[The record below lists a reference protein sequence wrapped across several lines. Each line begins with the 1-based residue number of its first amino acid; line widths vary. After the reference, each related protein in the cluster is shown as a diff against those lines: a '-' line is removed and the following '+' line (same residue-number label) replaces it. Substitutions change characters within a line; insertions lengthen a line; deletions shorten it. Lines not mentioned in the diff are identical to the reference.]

1 MEYLK
6 KADAGAVSLKSGSG
20 EVWALPGL
28 QGRIVVTLDGEM
40 LHRFDRDLAENA
52 RPGTFNNVGGNSLWP
67 APEGGPFAFN
77 YYQEDPAAWGV
88 QEGVN
93 SQCAVCTEQDENHV
107 VMEKTMSLT
116 NRTGADLQ
124 VCWRREILPVCLA
137 GIAEKYGLRAA
148 GYESCDELKFQ
159 TPVPED
165 RALITA
171 WSLEQFPL
179 TPGAYGFL
187 VFDKPSDGMINTGYY
202 GDPVPFLKYS
212 GNRVDFRFESP
223 AKLQIGADAKA
234 GPRFIGAY
242 IPERDLLIL
251 RETVVHPEATYIDI
265 ADNDQP
271 AGPFAAGDAYS
282 IFYGADLN
290 FFELETIAPVDRVH
304 GLVRGSCL
312 CSRSLFFR
320 GSRADLTRMMM
331 DQYGF
336 QL

>member
-6 KADAGAVSLKSGSG
+6 KTDAGAVSLKSGSG

-40 LHRFDRDLAENA
+40 LHRFDRDLAETA
-52 RPGTFNNVGGNSLWP
+52 SPGTFNNVGGNSLWP

-77 YYQEDPAAWGV
+77 YYQEDPGAWGV

-93 SQCAVCTEQDENHV
+93 SQCAVCTAQDEYHV
-107 VMEKTMSLT
+107 VMEKIMPLT

-124 VCWRREILPVCLA
+124 VCWRREVRPVDLA

-165 RALITA
+165 RALIAA

-251 RETVVHPEATYIDI
+251 RETVVQPEATYIDI
-265 ADNDQP
+265 ADNEQA

-290 FFELETIAPVDRVH
+290 FFELETIAPVDSVH
-304 GLVRGSCL
+304 GLVRGSSL

-320 GSRADLTRMMM
+320 GGRGDLARMMI

>member
-1 MEYLK
+1 MY
-6 KADAGAVSLKSGSG
+6 
-20 EVWALPGL
+20 
-28 QGRIVVTLDGEM
+28 
-40 LHRFDRDLAENA
+40 AEKIM
-52 RPGTFNNVGGNSLWP
+52 P
-67 APEGGPFAFN
+67 
-77 YYQEDPAAWGV
+77 
-88 QEGVN
+88 
-93 SQCAVCTEQDENHV
+93 
-107 VMEKTMSLT
+107 LT

-124 VCWRREILPVCLA
+124 VCWRREIRPVDLA
-137 GIAEKYGLRAA
+137 GIAEKYGLRVA

-165 RALITA
+165 RALIAA

-187 VFDKPSDGMINTGYY
+187 VFNKPSDGMINTGYY

-251 RETVVHPEATYIDI
+251 RETVVQPEATYIDI
-265 ADNDQP
+265 ADNEQA

-290 FFELETIAPVDRVH
+290 FFELETIAPVDRGH
-304 GLVRGSCL
+304 GLVRGSSL
-312 CSRSLFFR
+312 CSRLNGSSLCALLGGLCLLGNSLFN
-320 GSRADLTRMMM
+320 RACNEVHDNTKNDKYDEEYETEKHGAYKGRCKSDYKTDRTLKSGQHRCNV
-331 DQYGF
+331 
-336 QL
+336 